1 MAIRIMKVAILQPN
15 YLPWKGV
22 FDMINK
28 VDFFVFL
35 DDVQYTK
42 HDWRNRNK
50 IKTPN
55 GLRWIT
61 VPVKSN
67 SIKQKINE
75 VEVSQR
81 VNWQKKHYNSFIA
94 NYSKAKY
101 FKDFE
106 FLLEDF
112 YITNKWKKLSDLDIY
127 TTIKISEILR
137 INTNFLKS
145 SEFKIKE
152 KDKNRRLIEIIKLL
166 KGKIYITG
174 PSAKNY
180 LNIELFEKNGIEV
193 RFMEYKYPEY
203 QQLYEGFIH
212 EVTVLDVLFNCGDRS
227 PFYIFT

>member
-1 MAIRIMKVAILQPN
+1 
-15 YLPWKGV
+15 
-22 FDMINK
+22 MINK

>member
-1 MAIRIMKVAILQPN
+1 MKVAILQPN